1 LKITLDTNILIY
13 FVEGIEPHATRV
25 QNLLS
30 SFMNGENQ
38 GIISTITVAEL
49 LTGFYI
55 ANDFKRAVK
64 MKNLFQDLTV
74 NNFEIVPVTFDIAD
88 LAARLRGRR
97 GGKLPDA
104 VIVATAIS
112 KASDLLF
119 SQDERLRRFSEDI
132 KISKLE

>member
-1 LKITLDTNILIY
+1 
-13 FVEGIEPHATRV
+13 
-25 QNLLS
+25 
-30 SFMNGENQ
+30 MNGENQ
-38 GIISTITVAEL
+38 GIISTITVAEI

-55 ANDFKRAVK
+55 ANDFERAVK

-74 NNFEIVPVTFDIAD
+74 NNFEIVPVTFDISD
-88 LAARLRGRR
+88 LAARLRRRR

-112 KASDLLF
+112 KASDLLY
-119 SQDERLRRFSEDI
+119 SQDERLRRFSEDT